1 MAASG
6 PAGFPRPGGEPIL
19 KDVVAYVEVWSSSGV
34 ENYSKTFVNQLLGMG
49 AKVSKT
55 FNRNVTHVIFKE
67 GYQSTW
73 DKAQKYGVK
82 LVSVL
87 WVERCRLSGVRVD
100 ESLFPAINTN
110 EGLPSLIKKKRKCMQ
125 PKDFI
130 SRTPENDRRLQ
141 KKIEKMASELN
152 IQKTAIDNDI
162 PVLLFEADGSLI
174 YSPTAKI
181 KDQCNAMEK
190 RLQEMKY
197 KRENLS
203 PTFSQMLA
211 LNSDPSSSGTCLNT
225 SLNTSQSDESI
236 SDVLNTSFDDIWRN
250 CERRK
255 RKMKSDKCVRKA
267 KTNACLSSPVTKT
280 ASNTLFGTV
289 TPQRSKS
296 TLPTEKRN
304 FQSTLM
310 TEMLTPEKTQ
320 FEGISKEIFSDQ
332 DYLSPSLAVGKNHSV
347 RSPGPTSSS
356 EKQLR
361 SLMHLNFPSKQK
373 PRKKKSKMRFTSPKL
388 HLGKTE
394 NFLELMMS
402 PVNISPACKEAAYDD
417 YFSPTNLKEGNSR
430 NCTFEVKQILESPS
444 HLNHQRSVYRSK
456 SQSILENIDYSSFSR
471 KMKLI
476 LTSDNLVEENNCRLK
491 KLHNCERNVNLNCNP
506 YSEISDA
513 KETIGC
519 CSETDSQER
528 GRNIAIGG
536 NNSLR
541 TIDESVHES
550 ACLGREP
557 CDALIA
563 LEGSAKEVLINKK
576 ELTIPM
582 TIQKR
587 ENINSEMLN
596 SCENEKQEDHN
607 FIFKSDAAQEKSVK
621 EMENPFRC
629 IQSIESGKVKLDIL
643 DDISEG
649 FKDQKIKSP
658 DESKKTRKVKKP
670 TRTLVMTSMPSEK
683 QNIIMQVVDKLKDF
697 SFSCDVCE
705 STTHVVA
712 GEPRRTLNVLLGIAR
727 GCWIVSYEWVLW
739 SLEFGH
745 WVSEEPY
752 ELSDNFPAASICR
765 LERHLSTAQYQ
776 GDLFASQPVM
786 FITAACEPPCAKLRE
801 LVQLCGGQVSRSPF
815 TASIYIGPYRGKKQ
829 PEIKY
834 LSEKWILG
842 RNQGQPGISLDVN
855 FQPEM

>member
-1 MAASG
+1 MAAPDSMG
-6 PAGFPRPGGEPIL
+6 SPRPGGEPIL

-87 WVERCRLSGVRVD
+87 WVEKCRLAGVRVD
-100 ESLFPAINTN
+100 ESLYPAINTK
-110 EGLPSLIKKKRKCMQ
+110 EGLPSVIKKKRKCMQ

-130 SRTPENDRRLQ
+130 PRTPENDRRLQ
-141 KKIEKMASELN
+141 KKIEKMANELN
-152 IQKTAIDNDI
+152 IQKTAIDNDV

-190 RLQEMKY
+190 RLQEMKD

-225 SLNTSQSDESI
+225 SLNTSHSDESI

-250 CERRK
+250 SENRK
-255 RKMKSDKCVRKA
+255 HKVESEKCIQKA
-267 KTNACLSSPVTKT
+267 KADACLSSPISKT
-280 ASNTLFGTV
+280 ASSSLFDRV
-289 TPQRSKS
+289 TPQQSKS
-296 TLPTEKRN
+296 NLPVEKRN
-304 FQSTLM
+304 FQSTLV
-310 TEMLTPEKTQ
+310 TEMLTPEKIQ
-320 FEGISKEIFSDQ
+320 FEEISKEIFN
-332 DYLSPSLAVGKNHSV
+332 DYLSPSLAVGKKQFGK
-347 RSPGPTSSS
+347 SPGPTNSS

-361 SLMHLNFPSKQK
+361 SLMHLNFPSKVK
-373 PRKKKSKMRFTSPKL
+373 SRKKRYTSRKL
-388 HLGKTE
+388 HLDKTE
-394 NFLELMMS
+394 NFLELMTS
-402 PVNISPACKEAAYDD
+402 PVKISPASKEAIYDD

-430 NCTFEVKQILESPS
+430 NCTFEFKQKLQSPP
-444 HLNHQRSVYRSK
+444 HLKYQKRVYK
-456 SQSILENIDYSSFSR
+456 NKKKSILENTDFPSVSK
-471 KMKLI
+471 KMELI
-476 LTSDNLVEENNCRLK
+476 LASDNLVEDNRLK
-491 KLHNCERNVNLNCNP
+491 KLPNCERNVNLNCSS
-506 YSEISDA
+506 YSEIPDV
-513 KETIGC
+513 KETVEC
-519 CSETDSQER
+519 CNEIDSQKR
-528 GRNIAIGG
+528 GG
-536 NNSLR
+536 NITIDGNKCLY
-541 TIDESVHES
+541 TIDESVLMSE
-550 ACLGREP
+550 CMETEP
-557 CDALIA
+557 YDNLVA
-563 LEGSAKEVLINKK
+563 LEGDAKEHLISKK
-576 ELTIPM
+576 ELIIPM
-582 TIQKR
+582 NVQKR

-596 SCENEKQEDHN
+596 SCEKEKQDHN
-607 FIFKSDAAQEKSVK
+607 FIFKSDAALKISVK
-621 EMENPFRC
+621 EMENPSRC
-629 IQSIESGKVKLDIL
+629 IQSVESGKVKLDIL
-643 DDISEG
+643 DEVSEG

-658 DESKKTRKVKKP
+658 EEFKKTKKVRKP

-697 SFSCDVCE
+697 SFSCNVCE

-739 SLEFGH
+739 SLEFGY

-752 ELSDNFPAASICR
+752 ELSDYFPAASICR
-765 LERHLSTAQYQ
+765 LQRHLSIGQYQ

-801 LVQLCGGQVSRSPF
+801 LVQLCGGQVSRSPV

-834 LSEKWILG
+834 LSEKWILDS
-842 RNQGQPGISLDVN
+842 ISQHKICPYENYLM
-855 FQPEM
+855 P

>member
-1 MAASG
+1 MAAPG
-6 PAGFPRPGGEPIL
+6 PAGSPRPGGEPIL

-34 ENYSKTFVNQLLGMG
+34 ENYSKTFMNQLLDMG

-87 WVERCRLSGVRVD
+87 WVEKCRLAGVRVD
-100 ESLFPAINTN
+100 ESLFPAINSN
-110 EGLPSLIKKKRKCMQ
+110 EGLRSLIKKKRKCMQ

-130 SRTPENDRRLQ
+130 PRTPENDRRLQ
-141 KKIEKMASELN
+141 KKIEKMANELN

-190 RLQEMKY
+190 RLQEMKD

-203 PTFSQMLA
+203 PTFSQMLD
-211 LNSDPSSSGTCLNT
+211 LNNDPSSSGACLNT
-225 SLNTSQSDESI
+225 SLNASHSDESI

-250 CERRK
+250 CERK
-255 RKMKSDKCVRKA
+255 KRKA
-267 KTNACLSSPVTKT
+267 KSEKCIHKVKPDACPSPISKT
-280 ASNTLFGTV
+280 ASSTLFNGL

-296 TLPTEKRN
+296 SPPTKKRK

-320 FEGISKEIFSDQ
+320 FEGISKEIFSDK
-332 DYLSPSLAVGKNHSV
+332 DYLSPSLAIEKSPSV
-347 RSPGPTSSS
+347 KSPGPTNSS
-356 EKQLR
+356 EEQLR
-361 SLMHLNFPSKQK
+361 SLMHLNFPSKEKQ
-373 PRKKKSKMRFTSPKL
+373 RKKKSKMRFTSSKL

-394 NFLELMMS
+394 NFLELMTT
-402 PVNISPACKEAAYDD
+402 PVKITPAGKEAVYDD
-417 YFSPTNLKEGNSR
+417 YFSPTNLKEGNLR
-430 NCTFEVKQILESPS
+430 NCTFEVKEILESPS
-444 HLNHQRSVYRSK
+444 HLNNQKSNYRSK
-456 SQSILENIDYSSFSR
+456 KQSILENVDYPSFSK

-476 LTSDNLVEENNCRLK
+476 LTSDNLVKENNYGFK
-491 KLHNCERNVNLNCNP
+491 KLPDWERNLNLNCSP
-506 YSEISDA
+506 YSEIPDT
-513 KETIGC
+513 KETLGC
-519 CSETDSQER
+519 SSEIDSQER
-528 GRNIAIGG
+528 ERNIAICG
-536 NNSLR
+536 NNCLH
-541 TIDESVHES
+541 TTDQSVLMSE
-550 ACLGREP
+550 CLGKEP
-557 CDALIA
+557 CDALVA
-563 LEGSAKEVLINKK
+563 SERSSKEVLISKK
-576 ELTIPM
+576 ELTVPKN
-582 TIQKR
+582 IQKR
-587 ENINSEMLN
+587 ENVNSEMLN
-596 SCENEKQEDHN
+596 FYENEKQEDHN
-607 FIFKSDAAQEKSVK
+607 FIFKSDAALEKSVK
-621 EMENPFRC
+621 EIEPPSRC
-629 IQSIESGKVKLDIL
+629 IQSVESGKVKLDIL
-643 DDISEG
+643 DDVSEG
-649 FKDQKIKSP
+649 FKDQKIKSLE
-658 DESKKTRKVKKP
+658 ESKKPRKVKKP

-745 WVSEEPY
+745 WISEEPY
-752 ELSDNFPAASICR
+752 ELSGNFPAASICR
-765 LERHLSTAQYQ
+765 QERHLSIGQYQ
-776 GDLFASQPVM
+776 GNLFASQPVM
-786 FITAACEPPCAKLRE
+786 FLAAACEPPCAKLKE

-815 TASIYIGPYRGKKQ
+815 AASIYIGPYRGKKR
-829 PEIKY
+829 PDIKY
-834 LSEKWILG
+834 LSEKWILDSITQHKICPCE
-842 RNQGQPGISLDVN
+842 NYLMP
-855 FQPEM
+855 

>member
-6 PAGFPRPGGEPIL
+6 PAGSPRPGGEPIL

-73 DKAQKYGVK
+73 DKAQKHGVK

-87 WVERCRLSGVRVD
+87 WVERCRLAGVRVD

-110 EGLPSLIKKKRKCMQ
+110 KGLPSLIKKKRKCMQ

-130 SRTPENDRRLQ
+130 PRTPENDRRLQ
-141 KKIEKMASELN
+141 KKIEKMANELN

-162 PVLLFEADGSLI
+162 PVLLFGADGSLI

-181 KDQCNAMEK
+181 KNQCNAMEK
-190 RLQEMKY
+190 RLQEMKD

-211 LNSDPSSSGTCLNT
+211 LNSDPSSSGTYLT
-225 SLNTSQSDESI
+225 SLNTSYSDESI
-236 SDVLNTSFDDIWRN
+236 SGVLNTSFDDIWRN
-250 CERRK
+250 REPRK
-255 RKMKSDKCVRKA
+255 RKRKSEKHIHKA
-267 KTNACLSSPVTKT
+267 QTDGCLSSPISKT
-280 ASNTLFGTV
+280 ASNSVFDRV

-296 TLPTEKRN
+296 NLPTEKRD

-320 FEGISKEIFSDQ
+320 FEGISKELFCDK
-332 DYLSPSLAVGKNHSV
+332 DYLSPSLAVAENHSV
-347 RSPGPTSSS
+347 RSPGPTNSS

-361 SLMHLNFPSKQK
+361 SLMYFNFPSKEK
-373 PRKKKSKMRFTSPKL
+373 SRKKKSKMRFTNPKL
-388 HLGKTE
+388 HRGKTE
-394 NFLELMMS
+394 NFLELMTT
-402 PVNISPACKEAAYDD
+402 PVKISPACKEAVYDD
-417 YFSPTNLKEGNSR
+417 YFSSTNLKEGNSR
-430 NCTFEVKQILESPS
+430 NCIFKVKTVSENPL
-444 HLNHQRSVYRSK
+444 HLNHQKSIYRSK
-456 SQSILENIDYSSFSR
+456 KQSVLESADYPSFS
-471 KMKLI
+471 KKAKPI
-476 LTSDNLVEENNCRLK
+476 LTYDNLVEENNYGLE
-491 KLHNCERNVNLNCNP
+491 KLPNCERNLNLNYSP
-506 YSEISDA
+506 YSEIPDA
-513 KETIGC
+513 KETLGC
-519 CSETDSQER
+519 CNETDSQE
-528 GRNIAIGG
+528 GGGIAIGG
-536 NNSLR
+536 KNSLH
-541 TIDESVHES
+541 TTDESVLMS
-550 ACLGREP
+550 DCLGREP

-563 LEGSAKEVLINKK
+563 LEGGAKEVLISKK

-607 FIFKSDAAQEKSVK
+607 FIFKSDAALEKSRK
-621 EMENPFRC
+621 EMENRSRC
-629 IQSIESGKVKLDIL
+629 IQSVESGKVKLDIS
-643 DDISEG
+643 DDVSEG
-649 FKDQKIKSP
+649 FKDQKIKSLE
-658 DESKKTRKVKKP
+658 ESKKTRKVKKP

-683 QNIIMQVVDKLKDF
+683 QSIIRQVVDKLKDF

-705 STTHVVA
+705 STTHIVA

-745 WVSEEPY
+745 WVPEEPY

-765 LERHLSTAQYQ
+765 LERHLSTGQYQ

-786 FITAACEPPCAKLRE
+786 FITAACQPPCAKLRE
-801 LVQLCGGQVSRSPF
+801 LVQLCGGQVSRNPF

-834 LSEKWILG
+834 LSEKWILDSITQHKICPCE
-842 RNQGQPGISLDVN
+842 NYLMP
-855 FQPEM
+855 

>member
-1 MAASG
+1 MAVSG
-6 PAGFPRPGGEPIL
+6 PAASPRPGGEPIL

-130 SRTPENDRRLQ
+130 PRTPENDRRLQ
-141 KKIEKMASELN
+141 KKIEKMANELN

-190 RLQEMKY
+190 RLQEMKD

-225 SLNTSQSDESI
+225 SLNTSQS
-236 SDVLNTSFDDIWRN
+236 
-250 CERRK
+250 
-255 RKMKSDKCVRKA
+255 
-267 KTNACLSSPVTKT
+267 
-280 ASNTLFGTV
+280 
-289 TPQRSKS
+289 
-296 TLPTEKRN
+296 
-304 FQSTLM
+304 
-310 TEMLTPEKTQ
+310 
-320 FEGISKEIFSDQ
+320 GI
-332 DYLSPSLAVGKNHSV
+332 
-347 RSPGPTSSS
+347 
-356 EKQLR
+356 
-361 SLMHLNFPSKQK
+361 
-373 PRKKKSKMRFTSPKL
+373 
-388 HLGKTE
+388 E
-394 NFLELMMS
+394 N
-402 PVNISPACKEAAYDD
+402 
-417 YFSPTNLKEGNSR
+417 
-430 NCTFEVKQILESPS
+430 
-444 HLNHQRSVYRSK
+444 
-456 SQSILENIDYSSFSR
+456 
-471 KMKLI
+471 
-476 LTSDNLVEENNCRLK
+476 
-491 KLHNCERNVNLNCNP
+491 
-506 YSEISDA
+506 
-513 KETIGC
+513 
-519 CSETDSQER
+519 
-528 GRNIAIGG
+528 
-536 NNSLR
+536 
-541 TIDESVHES
+541 
-550 ACLGREP
+550 
-557 CDALIA
+557 
-563 LEGSAKEVLINKK
+563 
-576 ELTIPM
+576 
-582 TIQKR
+582 
-587 ENINSEMLN
+587 
-596 SCENEKQEDHN
+596 
-607 FIFKSDAAQEKSVK
+607 
-621 EMENPFRC
+621 
-629 IQSIESGKVKLDIL
+629 GKVKLDIL

-649 FKDQKIKSP
+649 SKDQKTKSP
-658 DESKKTRKVKKP
+658 EESKKTRKVKKP

-705 STTHVVA
+705 STTHVIA

-745 WVSEEPY
+745 WISEEPY
-752 ELSDNFPAASICR
+752 ELSDSFPAASICR
-765 LERHLSTAQYQ
+765 LERHLSTGQYQ
-776 GDLFASQPVM
+776 GDLFAGQPVM

-801 LVQLCGGQVSRSPF
+801 LVQLCGGQVSSSPF

-834 LSEKWILG
+834 LSEKWILDSITQHKICPCE
-842 RNQGQPGISLDVN
+842 NYLMP
-855 FQPEM
+855 

>member
-1 MAASG
+1 M
-6 PAGFPRPGGEPIL
+6 
-19 KDVVAYVEVWSSSGV
+19 KDLV
-34 ENYSKTFVNQLLGMG
+34 Q
-49 AKVSKT
+49 KVSKT

-130 SRTPENDRRLQ
+130 PRTPENDRRLQ
-141 KKIEKMASELN
+141 KKIEKMANELN

-190 RLQEMKY
+190 RLQEMKD

-255 RKMKSDKCVRKA
+255 CKMKSENCIHKA
-267 KTNACLSSPVTKT
+267 KTDACLSSPITKT

-310 TEMLTPEKTQ
+310 TEMLTLEKTQ
-320 FEGISKEIFSDQ
+320 FEGISKEIFNDQ
-332 DYLSPSLAVGKNHSV
+332 DYLSPSLAVAKTHSV
-347 RSPGPTSSS
+347 RSPGPTNSS

-373 PRKKKSKMRFTSPKL
+373 SRKKKSKMRFTSPKL

-394 NFLELMMS
+394 NFLEVMTS
-402 PVNISPACKEAAYDD
+402 TVKISPACKEAVYDD

-430 NCTFEVKQILESPS
+430 NCTFELQHILESPS

-456 SQSILENIDYSSFSR
+456 KQSILENTDYPSFSE

-476 LTSDNLVEENNCRLK
+476 LTSDNLVEENNYRLK
-491 KLHNCERNVNLNCNP
+491 KLPTYERNVNLNCNP
-506 YSEISDA
+506 YSEVSDA
-513 KETIGC
+513 KETLGC
-519 CSETDSQER
+519 YSETDSQER
-528 GRNIAIGG
+528 GRNIVISG
-536 NNSLR
+536 NNSLH
-541 TIDESVHES
+541 TTEESVLMS

-563 LEGSAKEVLINKK
+563 LEGNDKEVLISKK
-576 ELTIPM
+576 ELIIPM

-596 SCENEKQEDHN
+596 SCENEKQDHN
-607 FIFKSDAAQEKSVK
+607 FIFKSGAAQEKSMK
-621 EMENPFRC
+621 EMENPSRC
-629 IQSIESGKVKLDIL
+629 IQSIENGKVKLDIL

-649 FKDQKIKSP
+649 SKDQKTKSP
-658 DESKKTRKVKKP
+658 EESKKTRKVKKP

-705 STTHVVA
+705 STTHVIA

-745 WVSEEPY
+745 WISEEPY
-752 ELSDNFPAASICR
+752 ELSDSFPAASICR
-765 LERHLSTAQYQ
+765 LERHLSTGQYQ
-776 GDLFASQPVM
+776 GDLFAGQPVM

-801 LVQLCGGQVSRSPF
+801 LVQLCGGQVSSSPF

-834 LSEKWILG
+834 LSEKWILDSITQHKICPCE
-842 RNQGQPGISLDVN
+842 NYLMP
-855 FQPEM
+855 

>member
-255 RKMKSDKCVRKA
+255 R
-267 KTNACLSSPVTKT
+267 
-280 ASNTLFGTV
+280 
-289 TPQRSKS
+289 
-296 TLPTEKRN
+296 
-304 FQSTLM
+304 
-310 TEMLTPEKTQ
+310 
-320 FEGISKEIFSDQ
+320 
-332 DYLSPSLAVGKNHSV
+332 
-347 RSPGPTSSS
+347 
-356 EKQLR
+356 
-361 SLMHLNFPSKQK
+361 
-373 PRKKKSKMRFTSPKL
+373 
-388 HLGKTE
+388 
-394 NFLELMMS
+394 
-402 PVNISPACKEAAYDD
+402 
-417 YFSPTNLKEGNSR
+417 
-430 NCTFEVKQILESPS
+430 
-444 HLNHQRSVYRSK
+444 
-456 SQSILENIDYSSFSR
+456 
-471 KMKLI
+471 
-476 LTSDNLVEENNCRLK
+476 
-491 KLHNCERNVNLNCNP
+491 
-506 YSEISDA
+506 
-513 KETIGC
+513 
-519 CSETDSQER
+519 
-528 GRNIAIGG
+528 
-536 NNSLR
+536 
-541 TIDESVHES
+541 
-550 ACLGREP
+550 
-557 CDALIA
+557 
-563 LEGSAKEVLINKK
+563 
-576 ELTIPM
+576 
-582 TIQKR
+582 
-587 ENINSEMLN
+587 
-596 SCENEKQEDHN
+596 
-607 FIFKSDAAQEKSVK
+607 
-621 EMENPFRC
+621 
-629 IQSIESGKVKLDIL
+629 IESGKVKLDIL

-834 LSEKWILG
+834 LSEKWILDSITQHKICPCE
-842 RNQGQPGISLDVN
+842 NYLMP
-855 FQPEM
+855 

>member
-1 MAASG
+1 
-6 PAGFPRPGGEPIL
+6 
-19 KDVVAYVEVWSSSGV
+19 
-34 ENYSKTFVNQLLGMG
+34 MG

-87 WVERCRLSGVRVD
+87 WVERCRLAGVRVD

-110 EGLPSLIKKKRKCMQ
+110 EGLPCLIKKKRKCMQ
-125 PKDFI
+125 PKDFVP
-130 SRTPENDRRLQ
+130 RTPENDRRLQ
-141 KKIEKMASELN
+141 KKIEKMANELH
-152 IQKTAIDNDI
+152 IQKTAIDDDDI

-190 RLQEMKY
+190 RLQEMKD

-225 SLNTSQSDESI
+225 SLNTSHSDESI

-250 CERRK
+250 RERRK
-255 RKMKSDKCVRKA
+255 RKIKSKKHIHKA
-267 KTNACLSSPVTKT
+267 KTDACLSLPISKT
-280 ASNTLFGTV
+280 ASNSLSERV
-289 TPQRSKS
+289 TPQRSKIS
-296 TLPTEKRN
+296 NLPTETRN
-304 FQSTLM
+304 VQNTLM

-320 FEGISKEIFSDQ
+320 FERISKEIFSEKG
-332 DYLSPSLAVGKNHSV
+332 YLSPSSAVAQNHSV
-347 RSPGPTSSS
+347 RSPGPTNSS

-361 SLMHLNFPSKQK
+361 SLIRLNFPSKEK
-373 PRKKKSKMRFTSPKL
+373 SRKKKSKMRFSSPKL
-388 HLGKTE
+388 HLSKTK
-394 NFLELMMS
+394 NFLELMTS
-402 PVNISPACKEAAYDD
+402 PVKISPACKEAVYDD

-430 NCTFEVKQILESPS
+430 NCTFEVKQLLESPS
-444 HLNHQRSVYRSK
+444 HLNHQKSIYRSK
-456 SQSILENIDYSSFSR
+456 KQSILENTDYRSFSK

-476 LTSDNLVEENNCRLK
+476 LASDNLVEENCRLK
-491 KLHNCERNVNLNCNP
+491 KLPSCERNVNLNCSP
-506 YSEISDA
+506 YSEIPDA
-513 KETIGC
+513 KETLGYC
-519 CSETDSQER
+519 NETDSQER
-528 GRNIAIGG
+528 KKNITIGG
-536 NNSLR
+536 NNSLH
-541 TIDESVHES
+541 TTDESVLIND
-550 ACLGREP
+550 CLGREP
-557 CDALIA
+557 CDALTT
-563 LEGSAKEVLINKK
+563 LEGGAKEVLINNK

-587 ENINSEMLN
+587 ENVNSEMLN
-596 SCENEKQEDHN
+596 SCENEKQEDIN
-607 FIFKSDAAQEKSVK
+607 FIFKSDAALEKSVK
-621 EMENPFRC
+621 EMENPSRC
-629 IQSIESGKVKLDIL
+629 IQSVESRKVKLDIL

-649 FKDQKIKSP
+649 FRDQKIKSLE
-658 DESKKTRKVKKP
+658 ESKKTTRVKKP

-705 STTHVVA
+705 TTTHVVA
-712 GEPRRTLNVLLGIAR
+712 GEPRRTLSVLLGIAR

-739 SLEFGH
+739 SLEFGF

-752 ELSDNFPAASICR
+752 ELSDKFPAASICR
-765 LERHLSTAQYQ
+765 LERHLSAGQYR
-776 GDLFASQPVM
+776 GDLFASQPRM

-815 TASIYIGPYRGKKQ
+815 TASICIGPYRGKKH

-834 LSEKWILG
+834 LSEKWILDSITQHKICPCE
-842 RNQGQPGISLDVN
+842 NYL
-855 FQPEM
+855 MA